1 MADPGPFVADL
12 RAESDDLDALVAHLP
27 ADRWADPTPAPG
39 WTIAHQIGH
48 LLWTDR
54 VALTAVTDEAG
65 FAELMTAA
73 AANPAGFVDDA
84 ATELAAVS
92 PAELLTDWRVTRG
105 RLHEELLA
113 VPDGRKLAWFGPPMS
128 AASMATARLME
139 TWAHGLDV
147 ADALG
152 VIRPATQRLRSIAHL
167 GVRTRDYA
175 FIVNNLTPPAEPF
188 LVELRGPSGDTWS
201 WGPSDAAQRVT
212 GSAEDFC
219 FLVTQRRALSTLDVN
234 AVGEDAQRW
243 LTIALPPGFLR
254 RSPSPPRSARRYA
267 CIHRGRT
274 EQECARWGGPCR
286 KRDWRRSSPCH
297 RLPSMMLPRLRDA
310 ARSCC
315 SHIAADVRRFW
326 AISAWLSACCW

>member
-12 RAESDDLDALVAHLP
+12 RAESDDLDTLVAALP

-65 FAELMTAA
+65 FAETLAA
-73 AANPAGFVDDA
+73 AGANPAGFVDA
-84 ATELAAVS
+84 AAEELAAVA

-105 RLHEELLA
+105 RLHEALLA
-113 VPDGRKLAWFGPPMS
+113 VADGRKLPWFGPPMS

-147 ADALG
+147 ADAVG
-152 VIRPATQRLRSIAHL
+152 ITRPATERLRSIAHL

-175 FIVNNLTPPAEPF
+175 FAVNNLAPPAGSF
-188 LVELRGPSGDTWS
+188 LVELRGPGGDTWS
-201 WGPSDAAQRVT
+201 WGPSDAVQRVT

-219 FLVTQRRALSTLDVN
+219 FLVTQRRALRTLDVK
-234 AVGEDAQRW
+234 AVGEEAQRW
-243 LTIALPPGFLR
+243 LEIAQAFAGPPG
-254 RSPSPPRSARRYA
+254 P
-267 CIHRGRT
+267 GR
-274 EQECARWGGPCR
+274 
-286 KRDWRRSSPCH
+286 
-297 RLPSMMLPRLRDA
+297 
-310 ARSCC
+310 
-315 SHIAADVRRFW
+315 
-326 AISAWLSACCW
+326 